1 MRILIRV
8 LRGLQSWQLSR
19 SLRTMKP
26 RILCLLLAGLP
37 FGAGLAAVN
46 DSSEPRADA
55 PARNWTA
62 AARDAA
68 AEELVPAKPQITES
82 TLGVGGF
89 RALYQPTVGEDLP
102 KLVVFDANGHC
113 AGFAD
118 ADASGK
124 LPTVI
129 EGLLK
134 KPAKNCSLFLS
145 TEFGATSP
153 NEAKGPGQ
161 ATVML
166 LGFNI
171 EFCTACLAMAD
182 EIRTLAKSGRY
193 PYLWQLTWVSLDA
206 AHNPKN

>member
-1 MRILIRV
+1 
-8 LRGLQSWQLSR
+8 
-19 SLRTMKP
+19 MKP
-26 RILCLLLAGLP
+26 LILCLLLAGLP
-37 FGAGLAAVN
+37 FGAGFAATDDSTEPGADVPAHNWAAV
-46 DSSEPRADA
+46 
-55 PARNWTA
+55 
-62 AARDAA
+62 ARDAA
-68 AEELVPAKPQITES
+68 ADEATTVRPQITES

-102 KLVVFDANGHC
+102 KLLVFDADGHC

-118 ADASGK
+118 ADASGQ
-124 LPTVI
+124 LPAVI

-134 KPAKNCSLFLS
+134 KPAKNCTLFLS
-145 TEFGATSP
+145 TEFGATNP
-153 NEAKGPGQ
+153 QDAKGPGQ

-166 LGFNI
+166 LGFNV